1 MNTALAFLREHR
13 ARLAL
18 DQWGVPE
25 RLTSVVLTPRFAAS
39 RHVIVLLLPAGRAE
53 PVLVAKLPRLAGDG
67 AALAHEADVLRM
79 LQAGRPGG
87 LDSVPA
93 VIAFE
98 EVGGYPLLV
107 ETALVGPPL
116 DRAAVRRDPARACAL
131 GVEWLADVAAPSR
144 GTLDEAAFARLISGP
159 LAAFA
164 ADFPLGREDETL
176 LTATQAAAEWL
187 RGAGLPLV
195 LEHGD
200 LSHPNLILRAGGG
213 LGVVDW
219 ELAQLAG
226 LPAHDLF
233 FFLTYVAF
241 ARQGARATVAQVR
254 AFRGAFFGRDAW
266 ARPHALEY
274 AARLGLASEWLGPL
288 FVLCWARYAT
298 QLWAR
303 VSAAEGAPAANGERA
318 AWLRDN
324 RYYVLWQVAA
334 RHLGDLAWL

>member
-1 MNTALAFLREHR
+1 MNTVLAFLQEHR

-18 DQWGVPE
+18 ARYGVPE
-25 RLTSVVLTPRFAAS
+25 RLASVVLTPRFAAS

-67 AALAHEADVLRM
+67 AALAHEADVLRTI
-79 LQAGRPGG
+79 QAARPGG

-98 EVGGYPLLV
+98 DVSGYPLLV
-107 ETALVGPPL
+107 ETALAGPPL

-131 GVEWLADVAAPSR
+131 GVDWLADVATPSR
-144 GTLDEAAFARLISGP
+144 GTLDDAAFARLVSDP

-164 ADFPLGREDETL
+164 DGFPLAREDEAR
-176 LTATQAAAEWL
+176 LTATRDSAERL

-226 LPAHDLF
+226 LPAHDLV
-233 FFLTYVAF
+233 FFLTYIAF
-241 ARQGARATVAQVR
+241 ARQDARTTAAQIA
-254 AFRGAFFGRDAW
+254 AFRSAFFGRDAW
-266 ARPHALEY
+266 ARPYVLEY
-274 AARLGLASEWLGPL
+274 AERLGLATEWLGPL
-288 FVLCWARYAT
+288 FALCWARYT
-298 QLWAR
+298 IRLWAR
-303 VSAAEGAPAANGERA
+303 VNAAEGAPAGNGERA

-324 RYYVLWQVAA
+324 RYYALWQYAIE
-334 RHLGDLAWL
+334 HMGDLAWL

>member
-18 DQWGVPE
+18 DQRGVPE
-25 RLTSVVLTPRFAAS
+25 RLASVVLTPRFAAS

-67 AALAHEADVLRM
+67 AALAHEADVLRA
-79 LQAGRPGG
+79 LQAARPGG

-98 EVGGYPLLV
+98 EVSGYPLLV

-116 DRAAVRRDPARACAL
+116 DRAAVRRDPARTCAL
-131 GVEWLADVAAPSR
+131 GVDWLADVATPPR
-144 GTLDEAAFARLISGP
+144 GTLDEAAFARLVSEP

-164 ADFPLGREDETL
+164 AGFPLARADEALLAMTRES
-176 LTATQAAAEWL
+176 AERL
-187 RGAGLPLV
+187 RGVGLPLV

-200 LSHPNLILRAGGG
+200 LSHPNLILRAGGS

-241 ARQGARATVAQVR
+241 ARQDARTTAAQVE

-266 ARPHALEY
+266 ARPYALEY

-288 FVLCWARYAT
+288 FVLCWARYT
-298 QLWAR
+298 TRLWAR
-303 VSAAEGAPAANGERA
+303 VNAAEGAPAGNGERA

-324 RYYVLWQVAA
+324 RYYALWQYAIE
-334 RHLGDLAWL
+334 HMGDLAWL

>member
-18 DQWGVPE
+18 DQRGVPE
-25 RLTSVVLTPRFAAS
+25 RLASVVLTPRFAAS

-53 PVLVAKLPRLAGDG
+53 PLLVAKLPRLAGDG
-67 AALAHEADVLRM
+67 AALAHEADVLRA
-79 LQAGRPGG
+79 LQAARPGG

-98 EVGGYPLLV
+98 EVSGYPLLV

-131 GVEWLADVAAPSR
+131 GVDWLADVATPPR
-144 GTLDEAAFARLISGP
+144 GTLDEAAFARLVSEP

-164 ADFPLGREDETL
+164 AGFPLARADEALLAMTRES
-176 LTATQAAAEWL
+176 AERL
-187 RGAGLPLV
+187 RGVGLPLV

-200 LSHPNLILRAGGG
+200 LSHPNLILCAGGG

-241 ARQGARATVAQVR
+241 ARQDARTTAAQVE

-266 ARPHALEY
+266 ARPYALEY

-288 FVLCWARYAT
+288 FVLCWARYT
-298 QLWAR
+298 TRLWAR
-303 VSAAEGAPAANGERA
+303 VNAAEGAPAANGERA

-324 RYYVLWQVAA
+324 RYYALWQYAIE
-334 RHLGDLAWL
+334 HMGDLAWL

>member
-18 DQWGVPE
+18 DQRGVPE
-25 RLTSVVLTPRFAAS
+25 RLASVVLTPRFAAS

-67 AALAHEADVLRM
+67 AALAHEADVLRA
-79 LQAGRPGG
+79 LQAARPGG

-98 EVGGYPLLV
+98 EVSGYPLLV

-131 GVEWLADVAAPSR
+131 GVDWLADVATPPR
-144 GTLDEAAFARLISGP
+144 GTLDEAAFARLVSEP

-164 ADFPLGREDETL
+164 AGFPLARADEALLAMTRES
-176 LTATQAAAEWL
+176 AERL
-187 RGAGLPLV
+187 RGVGLPLV

-200 LSHPNLILRAGGG
+200 LSHPNLILRAGGS

-241 ARQGARATVAQVR
+241 ARQDARTTAAQVE

-266 ARPHALEY
+266 ARPYALEY

-288 FVLCWARYAT
+288 FVLCWARYT
-298 QLWAR
+298 TRLWAR
-303 VSAAEGAPAANGERA
+303 VNAAEGAPAGNGERA

-324 RYYVLWQVAA
+324 RYYALWQYAIE
-334 RHLGDLAWL
+334 HMGDLAWL